1 MTRRLRV
8 VFVGCETGENAGF
21 LARTMKNFGFD
32 ELWFVKP
39 VVDVKLLGAKT
50 AMHAT
55 DVLDKA
61 MIIDD
66 LKGALE
72 DADVVVGTT
81 STRPTSEKNFT
92 RNYVTP
98 REFAEAWSRTSGL
111 TALLFGR
118 EGSGL
123 SNKELDACDLVVSIP
138 TSKLYPA
145 MNISHS
151 AAVILYELAIHTGA
165 VKPSRQAA
173 SHHEKEIFVNIV
185 VDLLERTHEVEH
197 RKTLVRRALL
207 NLLGR
212 SYVSKREMATLTGAL
227 RRIFKYCEARSVNN

>member
-1 MTRRLRV
+1 M
-8 VFVGCETGENAGF
+8 GCETGENAGF

-50 AMHAT
+50 AMHAA

-151 AAVILYELAIHTGA
+151 AAVILYELLSLIH
-165 VKPSRQAA
+165 
-173 SHHEKEIFVNIV
+173 I
-185 VDLLERTHEVEH
+185 
-197 RKTLVRRALL
+197 
-207 NLLGR
+207 
-212 SYVSKREMATLTGAL
+212 
-227 RRIFKYCEARSVNN
+227 